1 VQQRYDEPR
10 PRRALHGLTSA
21 AGLLLNAKCGK
32 LCGPLTSLTL
42 SSSSLCTQVFD
53 EMKYREMLDGQ
64 QDRWF
69 SQGFNDEQVE
79 VLTEREKVK
88 LLNG

>member
-1 VQQRYDEPR
+1 
-10 PRRALHGLTSA
+10 
-21 AGLLLNAKCGK
+21 
-32 LCGPLTSLTL
+32 
-42 SSSSLCTQVFD
+42 
-53 EMKYREMLDGQ
+53 MKYREMLDGQ